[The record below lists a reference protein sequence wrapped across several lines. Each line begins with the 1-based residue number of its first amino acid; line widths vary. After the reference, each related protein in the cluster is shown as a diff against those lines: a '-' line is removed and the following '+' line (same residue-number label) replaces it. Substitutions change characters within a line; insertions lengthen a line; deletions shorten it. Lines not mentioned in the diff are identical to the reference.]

1 MLSLHFISQPSI
13 YLTKPM
19 ELYSQQDPLVLNSS
33 TESLG
38 MFSSI
43 LRGKKTC
50 VYLREKLLCRTLI
63 RDGLDARKK
72 GGMLTRPQKKGRD
85 GGNLWLIVHNS
96 ECQRQEFSSV
106 KHLPIS
112 NIKCPIDVM
121 NTPKS

>member
-1 MLSLHFISQPSI
+1 
-13 YLTKPM
+13 M

-50 VYLREKLLCRTLI
+50 VYLREKLLCRILI

-72 GGMLTRPQKKGRD
+72 GGTGEICVQLSV
-85 GGNLWLIVHNS
+85 IVS
-96 ECQRQEFSSV
+96 ASDRSLVQ
-106 KHLPIS
+106 L
-112 NIKCPIDVM
+112 NIYPLVI
-121 NTPKS
+121 

>member
-1 MLSLHFISQPSI
+1 
-13 YLTKPM
+13 M

-50 VYLREKLLCRTLI
+50 VYLREKLLCRILI

-72 GGMLTRPQKKGRD
+72 GGTGEICGQLSV
-85 GGNLWLIVHNS
+85 IVS
-96 ECQRQEFSSV
+96 A
-106 KHLPIS
+106 S
-112 NIKCPIDVM
+112 NRSLVQLNIYPLVI
-121 NTPKS
+121 

>member
-1 MLSLHFISQPSI
+1 
-13 YLTKPM
+13 M

-50 VYLREKLLCRTLI
+50 VYLREKLLCRILI

-72 GGMLTRPQKKGRD
+72 GGTGEICGQLSV
-85 GGNLWLIVHNS
+85 IVS
-96 ECQRQEFSSV
+96 ASDRSLVQ
-106 KHLPIS
+106 L
-112 NIKCPIDVM
+112 NIYPLVI
-121 NTPKS
+121 

>member
-1 MLSLHFISQPSI
+1 
-13 YLTKPM
+13 M

-50 VYLREKLLCRTLI
+50 VYLREKLLCRILI

-72 GGMLTRPQKKGRD
+72 GGTGEIC
-85 GGNLWLIVHNS
+85 GYIIVHNS

-112 NIKCPIDVM
+112 NIRCPIDVM
-121 NTPKS
+121 NIPKS

>member
-1 MLSLHFISQPSI
+1 
-13 YLTKPM
+13 M

-50 VYLREKLLCRTLI
+50 VYLRENLLCRILI

-72 GGMLTRPQKKGRD
+72 GGT
-85 GGNLWLIVHNS
+85 GGNLWSIVRNS

-106 KHLPIS
+106 KHPPIS

-121 NTPKS
+121 NIPKS

>member
-1 MLSLHFISQPSI
+1 
-13 YLTKPM
+13 M

-50 VYLREKLLCRTLI
+50 VYLREKLLCRILN

-72 GGMLTRPQKKGRD
+72 GGTGEICGQLSV
-85 GGNLWLIVHNS
+85 IV
-96 ECQRQEFSSV
+96 SSSDRSLV
-106 KHLPIS
+106 QL
-112 NIKCPIDVM
+112 NIYPLVI
-121 NTPKS
+121 

>member
-1 MLSLHFISQPSI
+1 
-13 YLTKPM
+13 M

-50 VYLREKLLCRTLI
+50 VYLREKLLCRILI

-72 GGMLTRPQKKGRD
+72 GGTGEICGQLSVIVSASDRSLVQSARLT
-85 GGNLWLIVHNS
+85 
-96 ECQRQEFSSV
+96 
-106 KHLPIS
+106 
-112 NIKCPIDVM
+112 
-121 NTPKS
+121 

>member
-1 MLSLHFISQPSI
+1 
-13 YLTKPM
+13 M

-50 VYLREKLLCRTLI
+50 VYLREKLLCRILI

-72 GGMLTRPQKKGRD
+72 GGTGEICGQLSV
-85 GGNLWLIVHNS
+85 IVS
-96 ECQRQEFSSV
+96 PSDRSLVQ
-106 KHLPIS
+106 L
-112 NIKCPIDVM
+112 NIYSIVI
-121 NTPKS
+121 

>member
-1 MLSLHFISQPSI
+1 
-13 YLTKPM
+13 M

-50 VYLREKLLCRTLI
+50 VYLREKVLCRILI

-72 GGMLTRPQKKGRD
+72 GGTGEICGQLSV
-85 GGNLWLIVHNS
+85 IVS
-96 ECQRQEFSSV
+96 TSDRSLVQ
-106 KHLPIS
+106 L
-112 NIKCPIDVM
+112 NIYPLVI
-121 NTPKS
+121 

>member
-1 MLSLHFISQPSI
+1 
-13 YLTKPM
+13 M

-50 VYLREKLLCRTLI
+50 VYLRENLLCRILI

-72 GGMLTRPQKKGRD
+72 GGTGEICGQLSV
-85 GGNLWLIVHNS
+85 IVS
-96 ECQRQEFSSV
+96 ASDRSLVQ
-106 KHLPIS
+106 L
-112 NIKCPIDVM
+112 NIYPLVI
-121 NTPKS
+121 

>member
-1 MLSLHFISQPSI
+1 
-13 YLTKPM
+13 M

-50 VYLREKLLCRTLI
+50 VYLREKLLCRILI

-72 GGMLTRPQKKGRD
+72 GGTGEICGQLSV
-85 GGNLWLIVHNS
+85 IVSASDRSLVQLN
-96 ECQRQEFSSV
+96 FYPLV
-106 KHLPIS
+106 I
-112 NIKCPIDVM
+112 
-121 NTPKS
+121 

>member
-1 MLSLHFISQPSI
+1 
-13 YLTKPM
+13 M

-50 VYLREKLLCRTLI
+50 VYLREKLLCRILI

-72 GGMLTRPQKKGRD
+72 GGTGEICGQLSV
-85 GGNLWLIVHNS
+85 IVS
-96 ECQRQEFSSV
+96 ASDRSLVQ
-106 KHLPIS
+106 L
-112 NIKCPIDVM
+112 NIYP
-121 NTPKS
+121 